1 MKVKLKVSLTGTRNG
16 EDWPARGEV
25 VDLPADE
32 AAHMIAGGLAVP
44 VDEPKVEKAAAPAAP
59 ESAAVNTKPTRRRA

>member
-1 MKVKLKVSLTGTRNG
+1 MQVRLLVDITGTRDG

-32 AAHMIAGGLAVP
+32 ATHMLTAGLVEEVGS
-44 VDEPKVEKAAAPAAP
+44 KVET
-59 ESAAVNTKPTRRRA
+59 AAVEAKSRKRAVVK